1 MMRLFRTT
9 SVLAGAIALCSCS
22 LGSGPA
28 DNPPLVAITAPLAD
42 STVGGLVSIDVAAAD
57 DSRVTKVR
65 ILVDGNQQGSD
76 FTVAPYHVIWNTTSL
91 PDGTAHTIRAEATDD
106 AGNVGAD
113 QISVTILNGP
123 QSPAWQRVSR
133 IR

>member
-1 MMRLFRTT
+1 MRLFRTT
-9 SVLAGAIALCSCS
+9 SVLTGAVALCSCS
-22 LGSGPA
+22 LGSGPR

-42 STVGGLVSIDVAAAD
+42 ATVGGLVSIDVAAAD

-65 ILVDGNQQGSD
+65 ILVDGTQQGSD
-76 FTVAPYHVIWNTTSL
+76 FTVAPYHVIWNTNSL
-91 PDGTAHTIRAEATDD
+91 ANGTAHTIRGEATDD
-106 AGNVGAD
+106 AGNVGSA

-133 IR
+133 IP

>member
-1 MMRLFRTT
+1 MHSFR
-9 SVLAGAIALCSCS
+9 SASLLAGAFLFCSCS

-28 DNPPLVAITAPLAD
+28 DNPPLVAISAPLAD
-42 STVGGLVSIDVAAAD
+42 AMVGGLVSIDVAAAD
-57 DSRVTKVR
+57 DSRVEKVR
-65 ILVDGNQQGSD
+65 ILVDGNQLGAD
-76 FTVAPYHVIWNTTSL
+76 FTVAPYHVIWNTTSI
-91 PDGTAHTIRAEATDD
+91 PNGTAHTIRGEATDD
-106 AGNVGAD
+106 AGNVGAA